1 MKSPAGRAW
10 PCWVA
15 FPKDQGVFYA
25 ELMAGF
31 GRLASWAYA
40 LFTRNPS
47 TARAVVELCELR
59 ADDHVLEIGCGAGGG
74 VDLVAQRIG
83 ADRIA
88 AVDPSPTFVTM
99 VRNRI
104 PGADVRV
111 SGAEDLPFDDGSFT
125 LIYSIAS
132 MHHWDD
138 RSRGLTTI
146 AAKLAPGGR
155 LLIAERALTSPGHG
169 ITPAQAEAVVAE
181 LQRLGL
187 TDVGANDHTAG
198 RRRLIVITATHE

>member
-1 MKSPAGRAW
+1 M
-10 PCWVA
+10 
-15 FPKDQGVFYA
+15 
-25 ELMAGF
+25 
-31 GRLASWAYA
+31 
-40 LFTRNPS
+40 FTRNPS
-47 TARAVVELCELR
+47 TARAVVELCRLR
-59 ADDHVLEIGCGAGGG
+59 PDDQVLEVGCGAGGG

-99 VRNRI
+99 VGKRV

-111 SGAEDLPFDDGSFT
+111 SGAEDLPFDDGTFT
-125 LIYSIAS
+125 VIYSIAS

-138 RSRGLTTI
+138 RSKGLATI

-169 ITPAQAEAVVAE
+169 ITPDQVQVVVAE
-181 LQRLGL
+181 LERLGL
-187 TDVGANDHTAG
+187 TDVHADAHRAG
-198 RRRLIVITATHE
+198 RRRMTVITAYRATA

>member
-1 MKSPAGRAW
+1 
-10 PCWVA
+10 
-15 FPKDQGVFYA
+15 
-25 ELMAGF
+25 MAGF
-31 GRLASWAYA
+31 GRLASRAYA

-47 TARAVVELCELR
+47 TARAVVELCGLQ
-59 ADDHVLEIGCGAGGG
+59 AHDHVLEVGCGAGGG
-74 VDLVAQRIG
+74 VDLAAQQIG
-83 ADRIA
+83 ADQIA

-99 VRNRI
+99 VRDRV
-104 PGADVRV
+104 PGADIRV

-125 LIYSIAS
+125 VIYSIAS

-138 RSRGLTTI
+138 RSQGLATI

-169 ITPAQAEAVVAE
+169 ITPDQTQAVVAE

-187 TDVGANDHTAG
+187 TEVHANEHPAG
-198 RRRLIVITATHE
+198 RRRMTVITATQAIA